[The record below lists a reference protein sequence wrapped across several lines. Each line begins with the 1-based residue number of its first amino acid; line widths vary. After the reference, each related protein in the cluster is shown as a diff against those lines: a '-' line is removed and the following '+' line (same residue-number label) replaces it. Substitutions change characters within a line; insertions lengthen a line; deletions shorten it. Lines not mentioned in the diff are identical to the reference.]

1 MEARMVQRICQRIA
15 DSPTF
20 QTFIIA
26 VIGLAAIL
34 VGMETFHEFAE
45 QNSVV
50 FSTLDTVLLAIF
62 TAEVVIR
69 VLAYGS
75 RPWEFFRNGWNI
87 FDFLTVAI
95 FYLPFVGSE
104 VAILRLARVVRM
116 MRLIKAVP
124 GLRMLVMALF
134 YSLPSM
140 GYIGLLLLIHVYV
153 YGIVGSFLF
162 GATDPERFGH
172 VGDSMQTLAQVVTF
186 DDWAAVMRAQE
197 NRVVAAAYFISF
209 ILTGTMIIL
218 NLFIGVI
225 MEGFASAKAQ
235 FEAERRVVVAA
246 VQEERDEVEVELARI
261 QEQLT
266 ALSQDMSRLMAAIQR
281 ARANGGAPGTPRVT
295 EPAEPVNRS

>member
-1 MEARMVQRICQRIA
+1 MVQRTCQRIA

-20 QTFIIA
+20 QTSIIV

-34 VGMETFHEFAE
+34 VGLETFHEFAQ
-45 QNSVV
+45 QNQVV
-50 FSTLDTVLLAIF
+50 FSTLDTILLAIF

-69 VLAYGS
+69 LLAYGS
-75 RPWEFFRNGWNI
+75 RPWDFFRDRWNL

-104 VAILRLARVVRM
+104 VAVLRLARVIRM

-124 GLRMLVMALF
+124 GLRMLVMALLH
-134 YSLPSM
+134 SLPSI
-140 GYIGLLLLIHVYV
+140 GYIGLLLLMHVYV

-172 VGDSMQTLAQVVTF
+172 VGEAMQTLAQVVTF
-186 DDWAAVMRAQE
+186 DDWAAIMRAQE
-197 NRVVAAAYFISF
+197 NRVVAAAYFITF

-225 MEGFASAKAQ
+225 MEGFASARAQ
-235 FEAERRVVVAA
+235 FEAERQEMAA
-246 VQEERDEVEVELARI
+246 VVREEHDEVEDELARI
-261 QEQLT
+261 HEQLT
-266 ALSQDMSRLMAAIQR
+266 ILTHDMNRLMAANQR
-281 ARANGGAPGTPRVT
+281 ARANGGASPGGTAVAS
-295 EPAEPVNRS
+295 EPAGHS